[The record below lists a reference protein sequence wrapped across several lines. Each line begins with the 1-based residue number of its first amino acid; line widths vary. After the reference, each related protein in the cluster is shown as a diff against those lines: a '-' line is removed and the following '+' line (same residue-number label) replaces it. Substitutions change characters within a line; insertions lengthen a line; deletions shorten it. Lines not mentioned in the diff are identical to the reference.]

1 MAKSVYIGVTSFNRP
16 YLSLLGLKAVGQK
29 AGGGGDKESG
39 QNYDFIKGKN
49 MISQE
54 EGNIPVFPNSSSG
67 SYPRGKRLDS
77 IVPALQDC
85 FEPLK
90 PERRNYKYN
99 SLSDVITNIIL

>member
-16 YLSLLGLKAVGQK
+16 YLSLLGLKAVW
-29 AGGGGDKESG
+29 DKESG